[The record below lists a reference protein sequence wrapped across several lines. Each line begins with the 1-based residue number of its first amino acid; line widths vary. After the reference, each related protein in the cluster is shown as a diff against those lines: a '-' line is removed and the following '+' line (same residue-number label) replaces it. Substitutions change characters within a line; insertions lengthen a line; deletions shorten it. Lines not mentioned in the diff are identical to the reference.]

1 MKYIFAFPQ
10 YQVKK
15 IPSLSKMYDFKTT
28 KIMKKGDDGEG
39 YNDGN

>member
-15 IPSLSKMYDFKTT
+15 NPFLSIMYDFKTT
-28 KIMKKGDDGEG
+28 KIITKGDDDNG
-39 YNDGN
+39 YNDDN